1 MKTSGGRLR
10 PLVAV
15 LGPTGSGKSQI
26 AFALAKKFN
35 GSIINADA
43 MQMYKGLN
51 IITNKPTPSELN
63 ACPHHLIDFLDP
75 LYENYNVK
83 MYKLDKLI
91 DERVDKML
99 ENGLVDEL
107 VDFHHR
113 YSENQTYEGCSR
125 PECYCVYKLDAT
137 GSKDLSTDVIPMAIT
152 IVADYLAVLSLVIII
167 QKRSQILPDQYA
179 NCQAMQAL
187 FKIIK
192 IPYNVE
198 YYKNAEEISP
208 N

>member
-83 MYKLDKLI
+83 MYK
-91 DERVDKML
+91 
-99 ENGLVDEL
+99 
-107 VDFHHR
+107 
-113 YSENQTYEGCSR
+113 TYEGCSR

-167 QKRSQILPDQYA
+167 QKQSLPLPETITLYQVNESIKLFFNKLKTGSQILPDQYA

-208 N
+208 NG

>member
-83 MYKLDKLI
+83 MYK
-91 DERVDKML
+91 
-99 ENGLVDEL
+99 
-107 VDFHHR
+107 
-113 YSENQTYEGCSR
+113 TYEGCSR
-125 PECYCVYKLDAT
+125 PERYCVYKLDAT

-167 QKRSQILPDQYA
+167 QKQSLPLPETITLYQVNESIKLFFNKLKTGSQILPDQYA

-208 N
+208 NG